1 MNAYKRLRDLHS
13 ECSKSA
19 ETAPPDN
26 LRTACVICGRLF
38 QAPHGHLKGTLT
50 CSAACFRERKRRKD
64 KERWQRRNGQ
74 KGGA

>member
-1 MNAYKRLRDLHS
+1 MNCR
-13 ECSKSA
+13 ECIHCGQKVGGM
-19 ETAPPDN
+19 TAPPDN